1 MHLRARDVVGPAAL
15 AVVLVGLIVILFVG
29 NIPK

>member
-1 MHLRARDVVGPAAL
+1 MHLRPRDVVGPAVL
-15 AVVLVGLIVILFVG
+15 AIILIGLIVILIVG

>member
-1 MHLRARDVVGPAAL
+1 MHLRARDAVGPVVL
-15 AVVLVGLIVILFVG
+15 AVILVGLIVILFVG

>member
-1 MHLRARDVVGPAAL
+1 MHLRARDVVGPAVL
-15 AVVLVGLIVILFVG
+15 TVILVGLIVILFVG